1 MKLKKEQIIKVSI
14 TAVCIILFA
23 VLVAFANSNNPQNN
37 KSDGKSSIVY
47 NRAEVVEIIKDNTQ
61 KNDKAE
67 QLLTGSQDI
76 KIEIK
81 SGKHKGEQSQITNY
95 VSALNNVPVN
105 KGTNIIVRTDTKSNG
120 SYTFTV
126 YNYDRITYL
135 VFIVILFFA
144 LLAIIGGRKGIKA
157 MAGLL
162 FTLFCVLFLL
172 LPLLAKGYAAIPTA
186 IFIIIITTIVCM
198 VLLDGINSKTIS
210 ASIGTILGVM
220 IAGLLAYISGCAVN
234 VTGYNMNEA
243 ESLMLIGSNTNLKIK
258 GLLVAGIFISSL
270 GAVMDVAMSIAS
282 SIYELNSV
290 NKNMSSKQLFR
301 SGMNI
306 GKDAMGTMANTL
318 ILAFT
323 GSSLNLLLLIFS
335 YGIPMMQLFN
345 TDSIAIEIIQSV
357 ARSIGIILTV
367 PLVAFIS
374 SIFVKKLK
382 K

>member
-1 MKLKKEQIIKVSI
+1 
-14 TAVCIILFA
+14 
-23 VLVAFANSNNPQNN
+23 
-37 KSDGKSSIVY
+37 
-47 NRAEVVEIIKDNTQ
+47 
-61 KNDKAE
+61 
-67 QLLTGSQDI
+67 
-76 KIEIK
+76 
-81 SGKHKGEQSQITNY
+81 
-95 VSALNNVPVN
+95 
-105 KGTNIIVRTDTKSNG
+105 
-120 SYTFTV
+120 
-126 YNYDRITYL
+126 
-135 VFIVILFFA
+135 
-144 LLAIIGGRKGIKA
+144 

-172 LPLLAKGYAAIPTA
+172 LPLLSKGYDSIPTA
-186 IFIIIITTIVCM
+186 IFIIIITTVVCM
-198 VLLDGINSKTIS
+198 VLLNGVNSKTIS
-210 ASIGTILGVM
+210 ASMGTILGVM
-220 IAGLLAYISGCAVN
+220 ISGLLAYISGYAVN

-282 SIYELNSV
+282 SVYELNSV

-357 ARSIGIILTV
+357 AGSIGIILTV

>member
-126 YNYDRITYL
+126 N
-135 VFIVILFFA
+135 
-144 LLAIIGGRKGIKA
+144 
-157 MAGLL
+157 
-162 FTLFCVLFLL
+162 
-172 LPLLAKGYAAIPTA
+172 
-186 IFIIIITTIVCM
+186 
-198 VLLDGINSKTIS
+198 N
-210 ASIGTILGVM
+210 
-220 IAGLLAYISGCAVN
+220 
-234 VTGYNMNEA
+234 
-243 ESLMLIGSNTNLKIK
+243 
-258 GLLVAGIFISSL
+258 
-270 GAVMDVAMSIAS
+270 
-282 SIYELNSV
+282 
-290 NKNMSSKQLFR
+290 
-301 SGMNI
+301 
-306 GKDAMGTMANTL
+306 
-318 ILAFT
+318 
-323 GSSLNLLLLIFS
+323 
-335 YGIPMMQLFN
+335 
-345 TDSIAIEIIQSV
+345 
-357 ARSIGIILTV
+357 
-367 PLVAFIS
+367 
-374 SIFVKKLK
+374 
-382 K
+382 